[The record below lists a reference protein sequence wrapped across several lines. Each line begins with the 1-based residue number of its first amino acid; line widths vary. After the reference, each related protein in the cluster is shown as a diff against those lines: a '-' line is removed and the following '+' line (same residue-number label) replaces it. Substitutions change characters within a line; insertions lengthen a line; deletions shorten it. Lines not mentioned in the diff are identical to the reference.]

1 MEIVDKSD
9 YFIKE
14 HFFPCRKFIVTGSYT
29 LSFQGK
35 YSVAVASFGYPTAQN
50 LEVNLYGKFS
60 NGTRRDNRK
69 TVTLKNSGVQHIE
82 FDVS

>member
-1 MEIVDKSD
+1 MFKS
-9 YFIKE
+9 IEKQ
-14 HFFPCRKFIVTGSYT
+14 FFFRYRKFIVTGSNI

-35 YSVAVASFGYPTAQN
+35 YSVAVASFGYPTEQR
-50 LEVNLYGKFS
+50 LEVNLYGKLE

-69 TVTLKNSGVQHIE
+69 SVTLKNSGVQFIE